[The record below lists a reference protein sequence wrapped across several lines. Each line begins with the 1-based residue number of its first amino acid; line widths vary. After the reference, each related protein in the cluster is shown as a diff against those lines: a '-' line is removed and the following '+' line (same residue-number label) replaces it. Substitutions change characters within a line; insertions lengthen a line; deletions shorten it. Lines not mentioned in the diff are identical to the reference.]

1 MSPIKD
7 LNLIYEAVNPQDT
20 FSAGDTVIGTVTFN
34 LTKETKVKS
43 LIVKLKGDANV
54 HWTEGSGDD
63 ESSYSANKR
72 YFKHK
77 EYLVGE
83 HSRGTVLPQGDHCF
97 AFELKFPQG
106 DFPSSFKGEYGKIVY
121 ILEAKMSRSW
131 RMPSNVQKELKYV
144 SKCFSLPGQVACPQ
158 SGSVN
163 KDVGVFSKER
173 VQMSATVDKNICSPG
188 DTLSFVAK
196 ISNSSSKTM
205 RAKFNLL
212 QTTVYRASGSTTS
225 SEKSLCKMVGDN
237 IPVNSEET
245 VSCQLKVPV
254 DAIYTLHN
262 CEILSVDYCVK
273 VYLDISFATDPEVI
287 FPLNIV
293 PSGFANLHP
302 GQAMGPYPAGAV
314 GAPSYS
320 DFPPPAFPT
329 GPYPMPAGPGAY
341 GYPAPNP
348 TQQLNPTSGY
358 NQWPQQPAPYGY
370 PNAAFP
376 PVPYQ
381 APTAPPMFQQGE
393 HK

>member
-1 MSPIKD
+1 K
-7 LNLIYEAVNPQDT
+7 
-20 FSAGDTVIGTVTFN
+20 
-34 LTKETKVKS
+34 
-43 LIVKLKGDANV
+43 
-54 HWTEGSGDD
+54 
-63 ESSYSANKR
+63 

-83 HSRGTVLPQGDHCF
+83 NAKGTVLPQGAHSF
-97 AFELKFPQG
+97 TFELKFPQG

-131 RMPSNVQKELKYV
+131 RMASNAQKELKFV
-144 SKCFSLPGQVACPQ
+144 SKSFSLPGQVACPQ
-158 SGSVN
+158 SGSVDKN
-163 KDVGVFSKER
+163 VGVFSKEKVR
-173 VQMSATVDKNICSPG
+173 MSATIDKNICSPG
-188 DTLSFVAK
+188 DTLFVVAT

-212 QTTVYRASGSTTS
+212 QTAVYRASGSTTS
-225 SEKSLCKMVGDN
+225 SEISLCKMAGDN
-237 IPVNSEET
+237 IPLNSEET
-245 VSCQLKVPV
+245 VSCQLKVPD

-273 VYLDISFATDPEVI
+273 VYLDISFAIDPEVV

-329 GPYPMPAGPGAY
+329 GPYPMPTGPGTY

-348 TQQLNPTSGY
+348 TQHLNPTSGY

-393 HK
+393 QPPNYMSLFPPSNGTFNTTGSDHKS